1 MPEAPV
7 RVPLRLLPLLAAGGI
22 FLTACSPQADSVSR
36 RQLDPERVAFA
47 VAEAKTLR
55 ARGHRVWCVPF
66 ARNASGISIYGNAKT
81 WWQQAHDGFAKR
93 QAPTVGAVMAFRA
106 TPSLPLGHV
115 AVVSRVLEPR
125 KILIDHANWH
135 RNRVSLGMAVIDV
148 SKGNDWSAVRVESHP
163 GAFGRTYPVRGF
175 ISPAS
180 QDS

>member
-1 MPEAPV
+1 MPESPA
-7 RVPLRLLPLLAAGGI
+7 RKPLRLLPLLAAGGI
-22 FLTACSPQADSVSR
+22 FLSACSPQPEGVSR
-36 RQLDPERVAFA
+36 RELDPERVAFA
-47 VAEAKTLR
+47 VSEAETLR

-81 WWQQAHDGFAKR
+81 WWQQAQEGFAKR
-93 QAPTVGAVMAFRA
+93 QRPTVGAVMAFRA

-148 SKGNDWSAVRVESHP
+148 SEDNDWSAVRVESHP

-175 ISPAS
+175 ISPAPQNS
-180 QDS
+180 